1 MKKRDL
7 RKKLVKILDVVLT
20 MALVFTSFCFATEG
34 EEVPVTGIQNT
45 TLVKGTEKL
54 IQDLTNWLLIIAPTI
69 TILLVGYYFM
79 RKSASD
85 EMDGKRWDNRVKV
98 AIVCCIGVVVASGLI
113 KVLVTYYN

>member
-1 MKKRDL
+1 MKKRKL
-7 RKKLVKILDVVLT
+7 RKKLVKILGVVLT

-34 EEVPVTGIQNT
+34 NTGTVNGIQNT

-54 IQDLTNWLLIIAPTI
+54 IQDLTNWLLVIAPTI

-85 EMDGKRWDNRVKV
+85 EMDGKRWDNRIKV
-98 AIVCCIGVVVASGLI
+98 AIISCIGVMVASGI
-113 KVLVTYYN
+113 INVLSTYY

>member
-1 MKKRDL
+1 MKKREL
-7 RKKLVKILDVVLT
+7 RKKLVKILGVVLT

-34 EEVPVTGIQNT
+34 EQAPTTGIQST

-54 IQDLTNWLLIIAPTI
+54 IEDLSSWLLVIAPTL

-85 EMDGKRWDNRVKV
+85 EMDGKRWDNRIKV
-98 AIVCCIGVVVASGLI
+98 AIISCIGVMVASGIINMLN
-113 KVLVTYYN
+113 TYY